1 MNYALF
7 IFESRLDKMAHQ
19 NLVITHY
26 MNFRFRITTL
36 LLCAA
41 FLFSCNSKNTPDV
54 SDIKLDISIKR
65 FDKDLFELKETQDLA
80 QFKKEYADF
89 LPLFSYKVIKLGNPD
104 DPNYMDYLNKFLHD
118 STMNKV
124 AGKVAEVFPDLS
136 EDERELEQAFKYLK
150 YYFPE
155 RKVPDIYAQIS
166 GFNQSVVVAEDLIG
180 ISLDKYLGE
189 DCEFY
194 SFLAT
199 PMYARKN
206 MIPER
211 LSQDVILAYGLTEFP
226 FTSKTD
232 DLISNMIYQG
242 KIRYFLMQLMPEK
255 SEAEAMKYT
264 KEQYEWCKENEELIW
279 GYIIEQK
286 HLFNTQYRTIIKYI
300 NDGPFTP
307 GMPQESPSRTG
318 IWVGLQIVKEFM
330 EKNKNYTLHDL
341 MKENDYGMI
350 LRSSTYQP

>member
-1 MNYALF
+1 MKYLQKISALL
-7 IFESRLDKMAHQ
+7 I
-19 NLVITHY
+19 
-26 MNFRFRITTL
+26 
-36 LLCAA
+36 CAIV
-41 FLFSCNSKNTPDV
+41 LFSCNSKNTSSV
-54 SDIKLDISIKR
+54 SHISVDLTIKR
-65 FDKDLFELKETQDLA
+65 FDKDLFLLKETQDFS

-89 LPLFSYKVIKLGNPD
+89 LPLFSYKVIGLGNPD
-104 DPNYMDYLNKFLHD
+104 DPNYMEYLNQFLND
-118 STMNKV
+118 STMNQV
-124 AGKVAEVFPDLS
+124 ASEVAKVFPNLE
-136 EDERELEQAFKYLK
+136 EDEADLEQAFKYLK

-155 RKVPDIYAQIS
+155 RNVPKVFAQIS

-194 SFLAT
+194 SLLAT
-199 PMYARKN
+199 PLYARKN

-211 LSQDVILAYGLTEFP
+211 VSQDVILAYGLTEFP
-226 FTSKTD
+226 FTPKTD

-242 KIRYFLMQLMPEK
+242 KIRYFVSKLMPGK

-264 KEQYEWCKENEELIW
+264 QEQLDWCKNNEDLIW

-307 GMPQESPSRTG
+307 GMPEDSPSRTG
-318 IWVGLQIVKEFM
+318 IWIGLQIVKEFM
-330 EKNKNYTLHDL
+330 EKNKDYSLSDL
-341 MKENDYGMI
+341 MKENDYAMI
-350 LRSSTYQP
+350 LRSSSYQP

>member
-1 MNYALF
+1 M
-7 IFESRLDKMAHQ
+7 I
-19 NLVITHY
+19 V
-26 MNFRFRITTL
+26 
-36 LLCAA
+36 
-41 FLFSCNSKNTPDV
+41 LFSCNSKKAPNV
-54 SDIKLDISIKR
+54 SHISVDLNIKR
-65 FDKDLFELKETQDLA
+65 FDKDLFELKETQDFDR
-80 QFKKEYADF
+80 FKQEYSDF
-89 LPLFSYKVIKLGNPD
+89 LPLFSYKVIGLGNPD
-104 DPNYMDYLNKFLHD
+104 DPNYMEYLNKFLHD

-124 AGKVAEVFPDLS
+124 AAKVAEVFPDLS
-136 EDERELEQAFKYLK
+136 GDEKDLKQAFKYLK

-155 RKVPDIYAQIS
+155 KKVPDVYAQIS
-166 GFNQSVVVAEDLIG
+166 GFNQSVVVAENAIG

-194 SFLAT
+194 SLLAT
-199 PMYARKN
+199 PIYARKN

-226 FTSKTD
+226 FTPNTD

-242 KIRYFLMQLMPEK
+242 KVRYFLMQLMPEK
-255 SEAEAMKYT
+255 TEAEAMKYT
-264 KEQYEWCKENEELIW
+264 QEQLDWCKENEDLIW

-307 GMPQESPSRTG
+307 GMPDDSPSRTG

-330 EKNKNYTLHDL
+330 QKNEEYTLSDL

-350 LRSSTYQP
+350 LRSSLYQP